1 MIHPEAEYI
10 ETLCFKVFRLYNYV
24 GSFGIIV
31 LVFQIVFICFLV
43 YFVITEVMKFKNQG
57 RAYFAEFWNLNE
69 LIMVIFSIVSVAMY
83 VMKNTFTSLAM
94 KAVRE
99 SELGEFVNFNT
110 VSLWDDTFTTI
121 LAIVSFCAT
130 LKFLKLLRFNKR
142 IGMLA
147 SVLKYASPDL
157 SSFSFTF
164 LIFMLSYTQFG
175 YLLYGSMLPK
185 YKSFLAS
192 LESVFLL
199 FLGQFDFDDMMNANG
214 PLGVVYLM
222 TFIFLVFIGLMA
234 MFMTILEQAFEH
246 VKNDVSS
253 QDNEHEMVD
262 FIFGSFK
269 KIVGMGKD
277 NKALKKANDEND
289 IIQKSPA
296 LNASSQDIN
305 I

>member
-1 MIHPEAEYI
+1 
-10 ETLCFKVFRLYNYV
+10 
-24 GSFGIIV
+24 
-31 LVFQIVFICFLV
+31 
-43 YFVITEVMKFKNQG
+43 MKFKNQG

-69 LIMVIFSIVSVAMY
+69 MIMVIFSIVSVAMY
-83 VMKNTFTSLAM
+83 VMKNTFTALAM
-94 KAVRE
+94 KAVKE

-110 VSLWDDTFTTI
+110 VSLWDDTFNTI

-147 SVLKYASPDL
+147 SVLKYATPDL
-157 SSFSFTF
+157 TSFAFTF
-164 LIFMLSYTQFG
+164 MIFMLSYTQFG

-199 FLGQFDFDDMMNANG
+199 FLGQFDFEDMMNANG

-246 VKNDVSS
+246 VKNDMAS
-253 QDNEHEMVD
+253 QGNEHEMVE
-262 FIFGSFK
+262 FIFGSLK
-269 KIVGMGKD
+269 KIVGLDK
-277 NKALKKANDEND
+277 KLQKKAVNVDKGADAEA
-289 IIQKSPA
+289 KPA
-296 LNASSQDIN
+296 LNAASPDLN